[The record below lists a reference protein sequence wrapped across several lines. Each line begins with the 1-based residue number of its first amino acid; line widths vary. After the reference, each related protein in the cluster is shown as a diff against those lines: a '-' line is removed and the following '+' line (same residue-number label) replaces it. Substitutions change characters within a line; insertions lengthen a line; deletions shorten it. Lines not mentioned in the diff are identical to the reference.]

1 MTTNPLTTRRMPA
14 THHVTRRPIVAA
26 LGLFGTLAI
35 IKGAWG
41 LAAPESLIGTAEVLF
56 TTPALRVLAVG
67 LTWTAFFALA
77 AYVTIR
83 WETLQ
88 WWEELAGWA
97 LVLWI
102 WLGGMLLVYVPPAEQ
117 AALVALAR
125 EHAATVRVASQLGLA
140 AGLVLLATGLAI
152 WLGRPA
158 PPRPQRRLRPRIVH
172 HTHPA

>member
-1 MTTNPLTTRRMPA
+1 MKGGA
-14 THHVTRRPIVAA
+14 AHEARRPIAAA

-41 LAAPESLIGTAEVLF
+41 LAAPESLIGAAEILF
-56 TTPALRVLAVG
+56 TTPVLRVVAVG
-67 LTWTAFFALA
+67 LTWTALFALA

-83 WETLQ
+83 WETLG

-97 LVLWI
+97 LILWI
-102 WLGGMLLVYVPPAEQ
+102 WLGGMLLVYVPTAEH

-125 EHAATVRVASQLGLA
+125 EHAPAVKVASRLGLA
-140 AGLVLLATGLAI
+140 AGLMLLATGLAI

-158 PPRPQRRLRPRIVH
+158 PRRPQRRLPPRIVH